1 MISNITDQIIS
12 INYNEDNVKFISTN
26 DNLNEL
32 QNQIEIYRENNKIK
46 NSEYEKFLNQP
57 VKENHQFKGMMSD
70 QQIN

>member
-46 NSEYEKFLNQP
+46 NSEYEKFLNQL
-57 VKENHQFKGMMSD
+57 VKENHQFKGQMTD

>member
-1 MISNITDQIIS
+1 MISNITEQIIS

-46 NSEYEKFLNQP
+46 NSEYEKYINQP

>member
-1 MISNITDQIIS
+1 MINNITDQIIS

-26 DNLNEL
+26 NKLHEL

-46 NSEYEKFLNQP
+46 NSEYKNYLNQH

>member
-1 MISNITDQIIS
+1 MISNITEQIIS

>member
-46 NSEYEKFLNQP
+46 NSEYEKFLNQL